1 MKCTKEQ
8 SRLRVVMFNNCYGPH
23 LTVHNILIYAGIE
36 INEEN
41 IIRCKKITINGKDT
55 KMLRRMSGPERCVRE
70 VLSQFATADTSLR
83 VTRLKYKTVRNEIII
98 VALFV

>member
-55 KMLRRMSGPERCVRE
+55 KMLRRMSGPERRKGGVAGGGGVR
-70 VLSQFATADTSLR
+70 
-83 VTRLKYKTVRNEIII
+83 K
-98 VALFV
+98 